1 MSPTARTGRETPAS
15 PSRPDLPDLKEQLAA
30 LSRAAVNYVERATGC
45 KLDGSEESLAFVD
58 HYLDE
63 VRKGTPPKPEV
74 LRLIAAALGAYL
86 GELAIRHFGGRWL
99 VLPPAKANDED
110 EHGDEADESEPV
122 AAWRVELEA
131 APLRI
136 DPVGMAAAALLR
148 PEKDDIDAFVLSPGY
163 RHLYEPLQA
172 ALGRMA
178 PVTGDYYYSLTGR
191 FETLIYVADLLA
203 TLVEQAER
211 TADGD
216 DGDASSFP
224 QPD

>member
-1 MSPTARTGRETPAS
+1 M
-15 PSRPDLPDLKEQLAA
+15 
-30 LSRAAVNYVERATGC
+30 
-45 KLDGSEESLAFVD
+45 
-58 HYLDE
+58 
-63 VRKGTPPKPEV
+63 
-74 LRLIAAALGAYL
+74 
-86 GELAIRHFGGRWL
+86 
-99 VLPPAKANDED
+99 
-110 EHGDEADESEPV
+110 
-122 AAWRVELEA
+122 ELEA

-216 DGDASSFP
+216 GDASSFP

>member
-15 PSRPDLPDLKEQLAA
+15 PDLPDLAEQLAA

-99 VLPPAKANDED
+99 VLPPAKDED
-110 EHGDEADESEPV
+110 GDEADQSEPV

-216 DGDASSFP
+216 GDASSFP

>member
-15 PSRPDLPDLKEQLAA
+15 PDLPDLAEQLAA

-58 HYLDE
+58 HYLDK

-99 VLPPAKANDED
+99 VLPPAKDED
-110 EHGDEADESEPV
+110 GDEADQSEPV

-216 DGDASSFP
+216 DGDASTFP